1 MVSSEAPLAEITKS
15 GFSDARLSKQ
25 IDSFSKTNGRYP
37 HLKKVDFRKSRRDE
51 SASKSTILDWLRST
65 IRVNF

>member
-1 MVSSEAPLAEITKS
+1 MLLSEAPLDEITKS
-15 GFSDARLSKQ
+15 GSSDIRLSKQ

-37 HLKKVDFRKSRRDE
+37 HLKNVDLRKSRRDE
-51 SASKSTILDWLRST
+51 SASKSTILDWFRSA